1 MIWHIHHE
9 VIITVSLVDIIFSYK
24 YKVKEVEKNTFFSCD
39 NSGFTLLKTFVY
51 NIEQC

>member
-24 YKVKEVEKNTFFSCD
+24 YKVKEVEKNTFFFLVITQD
-39 NSGFTLLKTFVY
+39 LLS
-51 NIEQC
+51 